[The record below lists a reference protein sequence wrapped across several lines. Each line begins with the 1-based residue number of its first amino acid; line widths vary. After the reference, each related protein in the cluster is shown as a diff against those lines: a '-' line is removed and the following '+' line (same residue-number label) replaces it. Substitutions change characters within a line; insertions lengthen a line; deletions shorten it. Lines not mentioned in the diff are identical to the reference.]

1 MELRRF
7 WWWVVLVL
15 VQFGINGCFGCWDQ
29 ERIAL
34 LQLKA
39 SMINYTDHDYYN
51 YFTSWDS
58 ADQESDCCD
67 WERVKCN
74 ITTGRVIQ
82 LHLNVTTYD
91 WYLNASLF
99 LPFEE
104 LQCLYLVYN
113 YIPGWVPNRSEER
126 RVGKEC
132 RP

>member
-29 ERIAL
+29 ERTAL

-39 SMINYTDHDYYN
+39 SMINYIVDDYMDVDFN
-51 YFTSWDS
+51 HFTSWDS
-58 ADQESDCCD
+58 ANKESDCCD

-82 LHLNVTTYD
+82 LHLNYTTAYWKP

-104 LQCLYLVYN
+104 LQCLNLFYN
-113 YIPGWVPNRSEER
+113 HIPGWVPNE
-126 RVGKEC
+126 G
-132 RP
+132 

>member
-15 VQFGINGCFGCWDQ
+15 VQFGFNGCFGCWEQ

-39 SMINYTDHDYYN
+39 SMINYTDDYMNALGELN
-51 YFTSWDS
+51 YFTYSWDS
-58 ADQESDCCD
+58 ANKESDCCD
-67 WERVKCN
+67 WERVECN

-82 LHLNVTTYD
+82 LYLSYTISDGEH

-104 LQCLYLVYN
+104 LQCLYLAQN
-113 YIPGWVPNRSEER
+113 YIPGWLPNE
-126 RVGKEC
+126 G
-132 RP
+132 

>member
-1 MELRRF
+1 MELGRF

-15 VQFGINGCFGCWDQ
+15 VQFGINGCFGCWEQ

-39 SMINYTDHDYYN
+39 SMINYADHGYPK

-58 ADQESDCCD
+58 ANKESDCYD

-82 LHLNVTTYD
+82 LHLNDTISYGKR

-104 LQCLYLVYN
+104 LQCLYLGGN
-113 YIPGWVPNRSEER
+113 HILGWLPNE
-126 RVGKEC
+126 G
-132 RP
+132 

>member
-15 VQFGINGCFGCWDQ
+15 VQFGINGCFVCWEQ
-29 ERIAL
+29 ERTAL

-39 SMINYTDHDYYN
+39 SMINYTWHYIDDDLN

-58 ADQESDCCD
+58 ANKKSDCCD
-67 WERVKCN
+67 WESVKCN

-82 LHLNVTTYD
+82 LDLTDTISSYVD
-91 WYLNASLF
+91 RYLNASLF

-104 LQCLYLVYN
+104 LQYLDLSFN
-113 YIPGWVPNRSEER
+113 HIPGWVPNE
-126 RVGKEC
+126 G
-132 RP
+132 